1 MYKDN
6 KIDSILIIIISH
18 KILYHTAVVCV
29 WLVTETRVRVAR
41 GVNVIMSRVD
51 IYSLLIPGL
60 WRRLVREQL
69 GSEARNSGQAHQYTT
84 TCTELD
90 TDT

>member
-1 MYKDN
+1 MYIN
-6 KIDSILIIIISH
+6 YNMYSH
-18 KILYHTAVVCV
+18 KIFDHTAVVCV
-29 WLVTETRVRVAR
+29 WLVTETRFRVAR

-69 GSEARNSGQAHQYTT
+69 GSEARNRGHAHQYTS
-84 TCTELD
+84 TCTELGTEGRYVD
-90 TDT
+90 T